1 MKSKIK
7 WIIIGIVILIAIVA
21 LVVFIVNRM
30 SYSYTVEEVKE
41 FNYNI
46 LTKNERYGVINKNG
60 EVVVEPIY
68 DTVQIPNP
76 SKPVFI
82 CMSDYNTETKEYKTT
97 VLNDQK
103 EILFSEYESVQA
115 IPAEATLDGVPY
127 EKSVLQYKQD
137 GKYGLIN
144 LEGKVITKP
153 IYEQISSINYKEGTL
168 LVKQDGK
175 FGAIN
180 MKGKVVIK
188 PEYDSITSDNYFNTE
203 TKNEYTGFIVSKVT
217 DEGYRYG
224 YINYNGKVI
233 LNTEYNEIDRIIE
246 MEDGKDAYLVA
257 YKNGQAGLLKNN
269 KNIIN
274 HEYESIKYNSLND
287 LFIVQRNSKQGVIDK
302 EGKNILNIEYDN
314 ILFGGMYIDAQKDG
328 IINVFDLQGNKI
340 ENTDII
346 SKMKTDNENYFITV
360 DRNDTYR
367 IVDKDENV
375 IIDNNYSYIE
385 HISGE
390 YFIVAKDGKNGI
402 IDLTG
407 KSLVDLKY
415 SSIYEIQG
423 TNLLQAE
430 INNNK
435 TVSLINSDMEIIKT
449 MDNAIVEKKDNYII
463 MYSEDEFTYYDFD
476 GNEKSAKD
484 LFPNNKLFAKRINDK
499 WGFVDVEGNLKVQN
513 EYEMVTDFNEYGY
526 AGIKQDGKWGV
537 INQEGEIITKPI
549 YELDWYYPTFIGK
562 YYRLNIWTS
571 ESQYSDEIE

>member
-269 KNIIN
+269 RNIIN

>member
-7 WIIIGIVILIAIVA
+7 WIIIGIVILVAIVA

-463 MYSEDEFTYYDFD
+463 MYSEDEFTYYDFN

>member
-1 MKSKIK
+1 M
-7 WIIIGIVILIAIVA
+7 IIIGIVILIAIVA

>member
-1 MKSKIK
+1 M
-7 WIIIGIVILIAIVA
+7 
-21 LVVFIVNRM
+21 
-30 SYSYTVEEVKE
+30 
-41 FNYNI
+41 
-46 LTKNERYGVINKNG
+46 
-60 EVVVEPIY
+60 
-68 DTVQIPNP
+68 
-76 SKPVFI
+76 
-82 CMSDYNTETKEYKTT
+82 KEYLEKYNLW
-97 VLNDQK
+97 LNNPCFD
-103 EILFSEYESVQA
+103 
-115 IPAEATLDGVPY
+115 
-127 EKSVLQYKQD
+127 
-137 GKYGLIN
+137 
-144 LEGKVITKP
+144 
-153 IYEQISSINYKEGTL
+153 
-168 LVKQDGK
+168 
-175 FGAIN
+175 
-180 MKGKVVIK
+180 
-188 PEYDSITSDNYFNTE
+188 TE
-203 TKNEYTGFIVSKVT
+203 TKNAYTGFIVSKVT

>member
-375 IIDNNYSYIE
+375 IIANNYSYIE

>member
-97 VLNDQK
+97 VLNDKK

-137 GKYGLIN
+137 GKNGLIN